1 MSFKI
6 AIGRSQKK
14 DISDAAQE
22 AAISC
27 LSRLDPR
34 EAGLAIL
41 FTTPEYASIGLL
53 KKINSILKSDIP
65 LIGCCGSAVFSSYG
79 AQKEGI
85 ILMLIAC
92 ARIRI
97 SSAAFDLSQNADVYS
112 ASQNLSAQ
120 LLSQLKGQRRET
132 GLLFSSG
139 SARNTSA
146 HIKGLQNILGKSFPF
161 IGAGANTGQNS
172 ASGYLYSN
180 QNILGQGI
188 SAALFAGKFSYG
200 IGLRHGWRPLGKL
213 RAVSESSGNIIKSID
228 GLPARRLYEDY
239 FAKNADELKTEL
251 AHINTLYPIG
261 IRIEGENEY
270 LLRSIIS
277 FDPDGSLLTQ
287 GDIPRGSQI
296 RLMIATKE
304 SCLESSRQA
313 ALQAKVALKNKI
325 MDFALVISSSSRY
338 HLLGRNASQEIQIIK
353 DALGDDVPFAGF
365 YSFGEYA
372 PLGSANYYGQTYF
385 HNQSLAILGMGE

>member
-1 MSFKI
+1 MSFKV

-14 DISDAAQE
+14 DISGAAQE
-22 AAISC
+22 AGISC

-53 KKINSILKSDIP
+53 KKITSILKADIP

-79 AQKEGI
+79 TQKQGI
-85 ILMLIAC
+85 ILMLVSCPRVEIAC
-92 ARIRI
+92 AAI
-97 SSAAFDLSQNADVYS
+97 DLSQNADAYA
-112 ASQNLSAQ
+112 ASQDLSSQ
-120 LLSQLKGQRRET
+120 LLSKLKGRHRET

-146 HIKGLQNILGKSFPF
+146 HINGLQNILGKSFPF
-161 IGAGANTGQNS
+161 IGAGANAGRNS

-180 QNILGQGI
+180 QNILAQGI

-213 RAVSESSGNIIKSID
+213 RAVSESSGNLIKSID

-239 FAKNADELKTEL
+239 FARNADELNAEL

-270 LLRSIIS
+270 LLRSILS
-277 FDPDGSLLTQ
+277 FNPDGSILTL
-287 GDIPRGSQI
+287 GDIPAASQI
-296 RLMIATKE
+296 RLMIAAKE

-325 MDFALVISSSSRY
+325 MDFALVISASSRY
-338 HLLGRNASQEIQIIK
+338 HLLGRDASQEIQIIK
-353 DALGDDVPFAGF
+353 EALGDDIPFAGF

-372 PLGSANYYGQTYF
+372 PLGSASYYGQTYF
-385 HNQSLAILGMGE
+385 HNQSLAVLGIGE